1 MKFGIMA
8 MQIGALAPSDR
19 LSVDPAAHVAAFD
32 HAALALQ
39 LHRAGFNP
47 IELSG
52 DLSLFFPHAFSPA
65 ALEGLIRIQCE
76 TGVRY
81 TLHLPLWSVEP
92 STPQEPVRA
101 GSVQAI
107 IANIEQTLPLNPESY
122 VLHATGALAA
132 EFYRMRL
139 PDSARY
145 MILKQFQANAGKSI
159 EAILKATGI
168 PSRKLAIE
176 TIEFPFDLTL
186 ELAEQFDTSICL
198 DTGHILSGFSGD
210 IEVFDALERVQH
222 RLGEIHLHDSPRQ
235 RYPAIEYG
243 KDHQTLGK
251 GDLDTA
257 ALLNWL
263 LEHGFDGPIVF
274 ELTLDQAVAS
284 LDHIRALRPAWVDD
298 TFDVKRMR

>member
-8 MQIGALAPSDR
+8 MQIGMLAPADR
-19 LSVDPAAHVAAFD
+19 LSVDPIAHVAAFD
-32 HAALALQ
+32 HAALALH

-52 DLSLFFPHAFSPA
+52 DLSLFFPQAFSPA
-65 ALEGLIRIQCE
+65 SVEGLARLQRE
-76 TGVRY
+76 TAIRY

-92 STPQEPVRA
+92 STLQPPVRA

-107 IANIEQTLPLNPESY
+107 IENIQHTLPLAPEMY

-139 PDSARY
+139 PDAAHA
-145 MILKQFQANAGKSI
+145 MILKQFQANAGQSI
-159 EAILKATGI
+159 EKILQETGI

-186 ELAEQFDTSICL
+186 ELAERYDTSICL
-198 DTGHILSGFSGD
+198 DTGHILSGFSGNV
-210 IEVFDALERVQH
+210 ELHEALERVQP
-222 RLGEIHLHDSPRQ
+222 RLGEVHLHDSPRQ
-235 RYPAIEYG
+235 RYPLIEYG
-243 KDHQTLGK
+243 KDHQPLGA
-251 GDLDTA
+251 GDLDTE

-263 LEHGFDGPIVF
+263 LEHGIENRIVF
-274 ELTLDQAVAS
+274 ELTLEQATAS
-284 LDHIRALRPAWVDD
+284 VNHIRALRPNWVDD
-298 TFDVKRMR
+298 TEDIKRLR